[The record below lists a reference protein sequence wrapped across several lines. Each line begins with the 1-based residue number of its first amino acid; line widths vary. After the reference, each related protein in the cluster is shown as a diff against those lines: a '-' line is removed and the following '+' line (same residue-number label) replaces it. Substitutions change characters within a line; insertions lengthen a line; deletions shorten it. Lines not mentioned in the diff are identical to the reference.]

1 MCRIQWSPTKK
12 KRELEKSAL
21 SFQTDRSN
29 IYEIKKWQEKEYNQ
43 RKSVEIHEKNNQW
56 KKSVWIREICG
67 TKIINEKKSASSA
80 KSAWQTN
87 IQREEKKQRRRKR
100 SAGRKNKKASE
111 IFRNLRLFIERRRRP
126 TLPHCIAVPSAQV
139 GLTSLFGMGRGGT
152 PPQ

>member
-87 IQREEKKQRRRKR
+87 IQREEKTAEKKKIRGK
-100 SAGRKNKKASE
+100 KNKKASE